1 MEFFGLD
8 DETIKLIQN
17 LFSEIESI
25 EMVKIFGS
33 RAKGNYK
40 PASDIDFAI
49 FGEIDSKGL
58 RHIACE
64 LDELSTPYKF
74 DILNYNEIENQ
85 ALKESIDN
93 YGKIFY
99 KKVTFPLKRKD
110 NFLKILKWL
119 KSIFPVFLLKQKAG
133 NY

>member
-99 KKVTFPLKRKD
+99 KKSYFPLKRKD

-119 KSIFPVFLLKQKAG
+119 KSIFPVFLLKQKSG

>member
-93 YGKIFY
+93 YCKIFY
-99 KKVTFPLKRKD
+99 KKSYLSPEKE
-110 NFLKILKWL
+110 
-119 KSIFPVFLLKQKAG
+119 G
-133 NY
+133 

>member
-58 RHIACE
+58 RHKKALTI
-64 LDELSTPYKF
+64 TVKF
-74 DILNYNEIENQ
+74 
-85 ALKESIDN
+85 SI
-93 YGKIFY
+93 